1 MKIQNN
7 QLKKASQPKISS
19 NQRLQEVAKILAAG
33 IIRLSIRE
41 RQNPPRLINHFPLDH
56 KNFPSTHSNNIN
68 SINQVSHI
76 YE

>member
-19 NQRLQEVAKILAAG
+19 NQRLQEVAKILALG
-33 IIRLSIRE
+33 IIRLSARE
-41 RQNPPRLINHFPLDH
+41 RSQNPHYPLDH
-56 KNFPSTHSNNIN
+56 KNFPSTHSDNIN
-68 SINQVSHI
+68 SINQVRHI